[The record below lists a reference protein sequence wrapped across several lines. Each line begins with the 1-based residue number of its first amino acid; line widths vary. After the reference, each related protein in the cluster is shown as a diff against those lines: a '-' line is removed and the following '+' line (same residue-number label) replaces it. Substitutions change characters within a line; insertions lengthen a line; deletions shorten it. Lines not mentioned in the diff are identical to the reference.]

1 MRLLFLIILLLNVYL
16 CEAQIMGFN
25 PPAGKNKIEIPFT
38 YQKNLILIKVILN
51 DAFPLQFI
59 FDTGSETS
67 VLLQKEYA
75 DLLNI
80 DYHEKI
86 PLLGSDLSIEL
97 NAYLAKNIK
106 LDLPNIQGNNLDL
119 LVLEDDYFNF
129 EKHLN
134 IEVAGILGMNYFKT
148 SIIKIDYKQQ
158 ILTIYNSKEF
168 KKPSK
173 RYKQIPIDIYKGK
186 PYLKVHTLFTKDVH
200 SELNLLVDSGASLAV
215 LLLNNSN
222 ENISL
227 PTKWI
232 TGKVGNG
239 LGGDIEGYIGK
250 IPQLSFDDFYF
261 NNVITSFQVVDTSA
275 LPFLLYPRN
284 GLLGNEI
291 LSRFT
296 IIVDVVHAY
305 IYLKPQKKYN
315 RSFQFDKSGLTVF
328 ASGKSLKKFIVKEVL
343 PNSPASSAGIQIGD
357 EIKRIN
363 FLSSRFY
370 DLHGVTRKLQKR
382 TGKKIVLHLHRNGK
396 KQKVIFRLQE
406 LI

>member
-1 MRLLFLIILLLNVYL
+1 MRLLCLIILLLNVYL
-16 CEAQIMGFN
+16 CKAQIRGFN

-75 DLLNI
+75 DILDINY
-80 DYHEKI
+80 DQKI
-86 PLLGSDLSIEL
+86 PLLGSDLSTEL
-97 NAYLAKNIK
+97 NAYLAKNIQ
-106 LDLPNIQGNNLDL
+106 LDLPNLQAKNLDL

-129 EKHLN
+129 EEHLD
-134 IEVAGILGMNYFKT
+134 IEVAGILGMDYFKT
-148 SIIKIDYKQQ
+148 SIIKIDYKRQV
-158 ILTIYNSKEF
+158 LTIYNSKSF

-173 RYKQIPIDIYKGK
+173 KYKQIPIDIYRGK
-186 PYLKVHTLFTKDVH
+186 PYLKVQTHLTNDAY

-227 PTKWI
+227 PAKWI
-232 TGKVGNG
+232 PGKVGNG

-250 IPQLSFDDFYF
+250 ISQLSFDDFYF
-261 NNVITSFQVVDTSA
+261 NNVVTSFQVVDTEAPTFS
-275 LPFLLYPRN
+275 LYPRN

-296 IIVDVVHAY
+296 VIVDVVHAY

-315 RSFQFDKSGLTVF
+315 RAFKFDKSGLTVF

-343 PNSPASSAGIQIGD
+343 PNSPAATAGIQVGD

-363 FLSSRFY
+363 FFPSRLY
-370 DLHGVTRKLQKR
+370 DLHKIIKKLQKR

-396 KQKVIFRLQE
+396 KQKITFRLQE